1 MDKIK
6 LHDLRRISSHIQKD
20 LDKAYQDVMDEAN
33 YLRGESVAKLEQAWA
48 EYTGAEDCCSITSCS
63 DALHTAAMITG
74 VGPGDEVVCCSHSYI
89 ATVEGFLHQG
99 AEVKWV
105 DSKISD
111 YCIDEDKIEAQ
122 ITDKTKVLVWTDI
135 NGQSP
140 DIDKIVAIAKKYKL
154 WTVKDAAPSAGS
166 RYKGKMIG
174 HKDHGIDITCFSF
187 GPVKNFGAIGGA
199 GAITG
204 SKEICDDARQI
215 KNHGRDKNHTRYD
228 HTKAGWNRNIHTL
241 QAAFLLAKL
250 PYLDELN
257 DMRRQHAEVYN
268 NRLSNIVNHVPLE
281 QKDQHHTFHLYSVLV
296 DNRPAMSKYLQE
308 HNVEALSH
316 WPKGLHDYS
325 HTPDSNIEL
334 TNTNI
339 ITAQT
344 LSLPCSPFL
353 TVDERN
359 YVIDKVH
366 EYYTTLS

>member
-1 MDKIK
+1 M
-6 LHDLRRISSHIQKD
+6 
-20 LDKAYQDVMDEAN
+20 
-33 YLRGESVAKLEQAWA
+33 
-48 EYTGAEDCCSITSCS
+48 
-63 DALHTAAMITG
+63 
-74 VGPGDEVVCCSHSYI
+74 
-89 ATVEGFLHQG
+89 
-99 AEVKWV
+99 
-105 DSKISD
+105 
-111 YCIDEDKIEAQ
+111 
-122 ITDKTKVLVWTDI
+122 
-135 NGQSP
+135 
-140 DIDKIVAIAKKYKL
+140 

-228 HTKAGWNRNIHTL
+228 HTRAGWNRNIHTL

-296 DNRPAMSKYLQE
+296 DNRPAMSKYLQD

-339 ITAQT
+339 ITSQT